1 MSDELRNIEAMYM
14 ASTDKE
20 VGASKRSTLHGEAI
34 IDTI

>member
-20 VGASKRSTLHGEAI
+20 VRASQHNMLYDAAI